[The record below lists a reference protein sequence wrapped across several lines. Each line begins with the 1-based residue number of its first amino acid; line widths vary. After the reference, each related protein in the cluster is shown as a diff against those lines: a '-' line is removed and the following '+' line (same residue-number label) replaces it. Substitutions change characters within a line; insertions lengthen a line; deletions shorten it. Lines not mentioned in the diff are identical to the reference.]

1 MIPLVGDILAS
12 ITFSVCKELLIPAVK
27 YFPEHGALSTS
38 KGDGTADIVDLP
50 ADEAED
56 VLEHESVGIPKSM
69 LHLPG
74 SDFVDRGMIPSDRKR
89 GVLRAFQSLAN
100 IWADVDQAFDMS
112 TCLRR
117 LPSPDLTS

>member
-38 KGDGTADIVDLP
+38 KGDGTTDIVDLP

-69 LHLPG
+69 LHITRVRLRGLQDDTVG
-74 SDFVDRGMIPSDRKR
+74 SKTRGPSRFPIAGEHLGGR
-89 GVLRAFQSLAN
+89 GSGIRYVYL
-100 IWADVDQAFDMS
+100 
-112 TCLRR
+112 
-117 LPSPDLTS
+117 SPEVTVA